1 MKAKLLIER
10 LELHAYHGWYPH
22 EGEFGQSFTLDLT
35 FGVDIAKTAATDE
48 LEHAVDYAALVVT
61 TRKLFADE
69 RHKLV
74 ESAAVALG
82 RGLLL
87 AFPALEDVFLRVRK
101 TKPPIPERLTAAGV
115 EVFLTRDDVKPQN
128 EPKP

>member
-1 MKAKLLIER
+1 MKAKLLIEQ

-22 EGEFGQSFTLDLT
+22 EGQFGQAFTIDLALS
-35 FGVDIAKTAATDE
+35 VDISRAAESDE
-48 LEHAVDYAALVVT
+48 LDDAVDYAALVAT
-61 TRKLFADE
+61 TRRLFADE

-82 RGLLL
+82 RGLLID
-87 AFPALEDVFLRVRK
+87 FPVVQDVHVRVRK

-115 EVFLTRDDVKPQN
+115 EVYLTRDDLKG
-128 EPKP
+128 